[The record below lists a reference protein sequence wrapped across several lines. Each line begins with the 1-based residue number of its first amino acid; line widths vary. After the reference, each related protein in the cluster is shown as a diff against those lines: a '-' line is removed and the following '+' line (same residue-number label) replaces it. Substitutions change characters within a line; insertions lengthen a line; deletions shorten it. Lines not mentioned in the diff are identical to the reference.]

1 MHQFSSPILVR
12 QWRENI
18 ITVCGQKSL
27 LWSQM
32 HTERRKASKNITE
45 QLISGSAGQY
55 NAMVKIQ
62 NKYNDKKQAFRR
74 TKDANSCGDRFLC
87 WWQLKVA
94 KDIILSLSW
103 CQRKG
108 KDSDLTTFEYFKSLY
123 FLNCKKNWF
132 DDLPNP
138 IMWGTKRTK
147 EKGKDVINLYHGPL
161 YLNQMHYDI

>member
-27 LWSQM
+27 LWSKV

-62 NKYNDKKQAFRR
+62 NKYN
-74 TKDANSCGDRFLC
+74 G
-87 WWQLKVA
+87 
-94 KDIILSLSW
+94 
-103 CQRKG
+103 
-108 KDSDLTTFEYFKSLY
+108 
-123 FLNCKKNWF
+123 KKNRPF
-132 DDLPNP
+132 VGLRMLTVAATVFCADYN
-138 IMWGTKRTK
+138 
-147 EKGKDVINLYHGPL
+147 
-161 YLNQMHYDI
+161 